1 MIQLDIYRIVYAIYM
16 NILYVRSKYIII
28 VYLKMSSSLE
38 FVVDPKIRDWVFMP
52 IIYVTITVGM
62 IRMYYTQYS
71 TQTKEK
77 DKVLSEDKALDQADK

>member
-1 MIQLDIYRIVYAIYM
+1 
-16 NILYVRSKYIII
+16 
-28 VYLKMSSSLE
+28 MSSSLE

-71 TQTKEK
+71 NQTKEK
-77 DKVLSEDKALDQADK
+77 DKVLNEDKALDQADK